1 MSSILN
7 KYRSD
12 GTVGKVGLYTSPHLR
27 FVRERIQI
35 NGQPLSEEAFAESF
49 FEIWDQLED
58 AQRKEPVAQNTA
70 QKPLYFRFLTIMA
83 LHTFLKER
91 VDASVVECGVG
102 GEYDSTN
109 ILQKPIVTGIT
120 SLGIDHVGMLGST
133 LAEIAWHKA
142 GIIKPG
148 IPIFTAP
155 QPQEAMQVLSARAKE
170 KDLTLKIV
178 DVHPEIASNKVTL
191 GLNGD
196 FQKLNAS
203 LAVEL
208 AASYLRHGGK
218 VVETISLPDKFR
230 QGLKEVRW
238 PGRCE
243 IRKEKNLTW
252 CIDGAHTAESI
263 EATSRWYS
271 SLEECKDDVAVAA
284 GCPRI
289 LLFNQQ
295 TRAGSPL
302 LQKLYQI
309 VSHATGYDQPFTH
322 AIFCT
327 NVTYTSS
334 GYRPD
339 LVSINVDESI
349 VKNLHVQRELAAA
362 WEQVSGVSDS
372 TRVII
377 TPTIEQAIKACRKI
391 SSEWQRQA
399 RESPSMQGIPMV
411 LATGSIHLIGGVID
425 VLEGVSP

>member
-1 MSSILN
+1 M
-7 KYRSD
+7 
-12 GTVGKVGLYTSPHLR
+12 GLYTSPHLR

-49 FEIWDQLED
+49 FEIWDRLESS
-58 AQRKEPVAQNTA
+58 QRKEPVAQNA
-70 QKPLYFRFLTIMA
+70 ARKPMYFRFLTIMA

-91 VDASVVECGVG
+91 VDASVIECGMG

-109 ILQKPIVTGIT
+109 LLQKPVVTGIT
-120 SLGIDHVGMLGST
+120 SLGIDHVSMLGST

-142 GIIKPG
+142 GIMKPS

-170 KDLTLKIV
+170 KNLTLRIV
-178 DVHPEIASNKVTL
+178 DVHPEIASDKVTL

-208 AASYLRHGGK
+208 AATYLRHRGK
-218 VVETISLPDKFR
+218 NLETTLLPDKFR
-230 QGLKEVRW
+230 RGLKKVRW

-243 IRKEKNLTW
+243 IRKEQNLMW
-252 CIDGAHTAESI
+252 CIDGAHTVESI

-271 SLEECKDDVAVAA
+271 SLKECKDDVAVAE

-295 TRAGSPL
+295 TRAGLPL
-302 LQKLYQI
+302 LQQLHRI
-309 VSHATGYDQPFTH
+309 VSHATGCSQPFTH

-339 LVSINVDESI
+339 LVSINADESI
-349 VKNLHVQRELAAA
+349 VKSMQVQKELAAT
-362 WEQVSGVSDS
+362 WEQVAGVLDS

-377 TPTIEQAIKACRKI
+377 MPTIEEAVKACREIARKWQQRARQ
-391 SSEWQRQA
+391 SS
-399 RESPSMQGIPMV
+399 SMQSRPMV

-425 VLEGVSP
+425 VLEEVPP